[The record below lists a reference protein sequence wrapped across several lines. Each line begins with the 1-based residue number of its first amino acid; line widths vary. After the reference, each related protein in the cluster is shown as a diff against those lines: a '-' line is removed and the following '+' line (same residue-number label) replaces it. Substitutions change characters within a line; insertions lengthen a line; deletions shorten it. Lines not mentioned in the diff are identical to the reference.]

1 MANGIIGLSSS
12 TRRFAMYRNI
22 LVAYDGS
29 PESRLAVD
37 ECRHLTLQPDRT
49 IHLACVLHQPALHVF
64 ADELAPPQIFEV
76 DHSGAEADL
85 RQEASRLAEN
95 GFAVTTHLLDGE
107 PLDIIAG
114 LCETLNIDLLIVG
127 HKRSKKWA
135 LRWWRGKLDALL
147 ADRVH
152 CSILLAGETHPN

>member
-1 MANGIIGLSSS
+1 
-12 TRRFAMYRNI
+12 MYRSV

-29 PESRLAVD
+29 PESKLAVD
-37 ECRHLTLQPDRT
+37 ECRHLTLQADRM
-49 IHLACVLHQPALHVF
+49 IHLACVLHQPSPHVF
-64 ADELAPPQIFEV
+64 ADELATAEMFEV
-76 DHSGAEADL
+76 DHSGAKADL
-85 RQEASRLAEN
+85 EAEATRLTER

-107 PLDIIAG
+107 PLDQIAR
-114 LCETLNIDLLIVG
+114 LCETLRIDLLILG

-152 CSILLAGETHPN
+152 CSILLAGETNPS